1 MTIFWLLKGKL
12 AKSKKCEFR
21 PYLQKKIEFSQV
33 YPLKSIIMYLTPT
46 LTHLKVTS
54 DQIDL
59 EIQEFSVAR
68 SESKNV
74 KIRTMIINSRSK
86 NLCCNNTITH
96 PPSIPFDNNKIIV
109 ASLLSSYILWT
120 IM

>member
-1 MTIFWLLKGKL
+1 M
-12 AKSKKCEFR
+12 
-21 PYLQKKIEFSQV
+21 

>member
-1 MTIFWLLKGKL
+1 MLIQALFT
-12 AKSKKCEFR
+12 
-21 PYLQKKIEFSQV
+21 KKIEISQV

-68 SESKNV
+68 SESK
-74 KIRTMIINSRSK
+74 K
-86 NLCCNNTITH
+86 C
-96 PPSIPFDNNKIIV
+96 
-109 ASLLSSYILWT
+109 
-120 IM
+120 